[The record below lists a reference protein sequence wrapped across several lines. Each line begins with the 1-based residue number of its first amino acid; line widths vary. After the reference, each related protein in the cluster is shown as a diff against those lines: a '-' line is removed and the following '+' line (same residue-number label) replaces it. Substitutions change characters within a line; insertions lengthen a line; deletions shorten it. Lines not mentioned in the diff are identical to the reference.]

1 MSVEAPTL
9 RMTADA
15 EIKKSLRARLILPEG
30 TDILND
36 TVSVRATI
44 DGAENKLG
52 EYYIGT
58 ATETTDEYGVKT
70 TEIEGYDGAFR
81 PSRYRTEGIYHITA
95 GAKYTDVVQALLI
108 EAGIEKIMVTT
119 STATIQTD
127 REDWEIGTAYLTII
141 NTLLSEINYD
151 SLWFDNEGYA
161 RINPKKTLN
170 AETLEHIY
178 QSGEYS
184 ILKVSNTRETDVF
197 DKYNVFIAYVD
208 NPDNDTTMVAKAEN
222 NDATSILS
230 TYKRGR
236 VQAPLKRLDNISSQ
250 DELQAYVDNWR
261 NESMVTTETL
271 TIETGLDG
279 SHNILDTVQVEDQLY
294 LETEWE
300 VNLDNNSTMIH
311 TLKREVFI

>member
-1 MSVEAPTL
+1 
-9 RMTADA
+9 MTADA

-44 DGAENKLG
+44 DGVENKLG

-58 ATETTDEYGVKT
+58 ATETTNSYGLT
-70 TEIEGYDGAFR
+70 TVEIEGYDGCYK
-81 PSRYRTEGIYHITA
+81 PSRYRTENIYHISA
-95 GAKYTDVVQALLI
+95 GEKYTQVVQSMLI
-108 EAGIEKIMVTT
+108 ESGVEKILVTD
-119 STATIQTD
+119 SPYTIKND
-127 REDWEIGTAYLTII
+127 REDWEIGTSYLEII
-141 NTLLSEINYD
+141 NDLLSEINYD

-161 RINPKKTLN
+161 RITPKKVVSV
-170 AETLEHIY
+170 ETLEHVY

-184 ILKVSNTRETDVF
+184 ILKSGSTRETDIF
-197 DKYNVFIAYVD
+197 DKYNIFIAYVD
-208 NPDNDTTMVAKAEN
+208 NPDNDSIMIAKAEN

-230 TYKRGR
+230 IQKRGR
-236 VQAPLKRLDNISSQ
+236 IQSPIKRLDNISSQ
-250 DELQAYVDNWR
+250 EELQAYVDNWR